1 MNSLLGGISL
11 NLVDVK
17 VVDDIGDVGHVGIL
31 C

>member
-17 VVDDIGDVGHVGIL
+17 VVDDISDVGHVGIL